1 MMALWCLS
9 RIRSSTT
16 LLFALSSPSRP
27 PKEHAL
33 YKDSITHATLDNAT
47 ADTSGARR
55 YSRVIDAHMHWYPQE
70 FVDLMIKKGPAH
82 GAKMGED
89 AKGNPVV
96 LSVPDCTQNSVMRK
110 TMTNLDDIIADMK
123 KRKCDTYALSMTNPL
138 MYWASP
144 GFGLELAAA
153 HTDACVAAHNKYPD
167 KFYGCI
173 VLPMQDV
180 KLACEELE
188 RAAKFP
194 CMRAVFIAEHILGKN
209 LHEKE
214 FWPIYER
221 AEGLG
226 LPLFLT
232 NLYPSGP
239 ERMKDYFMIN
249 TLGNPQEAGY
259 AAMSL
264 ICGGVLDAFPKME
277 VFLPHAGGTW
287 PWLVGRLELARH
299 VSGTLSHMKE
309 KSAYD
314 YLRRFHYDLITHDAK
329 IMRNLIDLVGVDRIV
344 AGTDFPQG
352 MSVKQP
358 VDFVESIPGL
368 THREREMILCD
379 NPARLMK
386 IEARLSA

>member
-1 MMALWCLS
+1 MYEDPL
-9 RIRSSTT
+9 
-16 LLFALSSPSRP
+16 
-27 PKEHAL
+27 KHA
-33 YKDSITHATLDNAT
+33 SLDNSA
-47 ADTSGARR
+47 AVTSAVRR
-55 YSRVIDAHMHWYPQE
+55 YPRVIDAHMHWYPQA

-82 GAKMGED
+82 GAVMGED

-96 LSVPDCTQNSVMRK
+96 LSVPDGTQTSVMRK
-110 TMTNLDDIIADMK
+110 TMTRLDDIIADMQ

-138 MYWASP
+138 MYWAPP

-153 HTDACVAAHNKYPD
+153 HNDACVAVHREYPD

-173 VLPMQDV
+173 ILPMQDLQ
-180 KLACEELE
+180 LAAQELE
-188 RAAKFP
+188 RMGKEP

-221 AEGLG
+221 AEALG

-232 NLYPSGP
+232 NLYPSGA

-259 AAMSL
+259 AATSL
-264 ICGGVLDAFPKME
+264 MCGGVLDAFPKLE
-277 VFLPHAGGTW
+277 VFLPHAGGTF
-287 PWLVGRLELARH
+287 PWLIGRMELAQH
-299 VSGTLSHMKE
+299 VTPHLKHLKNPAGE
-309 KSAYD
+309 
-314 YLRRFHYDLITHDAK
+314 YLRRFHYDLITHHPQ

-344 AGTDFPQG
+344 AGTDFPQA

-368 THREREMILCD
+368 THRDREMILCD
-379 NPARLMK
+379 NPARLLK
-386 IEARLSA
+386 IEATLNY